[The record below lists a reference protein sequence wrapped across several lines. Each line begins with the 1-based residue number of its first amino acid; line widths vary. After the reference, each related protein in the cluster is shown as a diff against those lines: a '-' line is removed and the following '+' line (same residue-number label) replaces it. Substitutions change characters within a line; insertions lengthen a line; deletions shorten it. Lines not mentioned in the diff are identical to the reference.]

1 MRLLGQFQTFYFF
14 FTKRFHKYKK
24 AENHLQRT
32 KLKKYVQ
39 KTSKGKNSL
48 IHLFAFCAFDGCVF
62 MLLVLL
68 VLLVLL
74 MFLVHPKSF
83 CKNKEFKRFQETS
96 FCVIKTI

>member
-68 VLLVLL
+68 V
-74 MFLVHPKSF
+74 HAKSF
-83 CKNKEFKRFQETS
+83 CKK
-96 FCVIKTI
+96 